1 MPRRGGGEV
10 HLRDAL
16 AWAEDL
22 ATVDTLITAG
32 IASSRAEVLHR
43 RSAESAVSSVL
54 ADS

>member
-1 MPRRGGGEV
+1 MLWLG
-10 HLRDAL
+10 
-16 AWAEDL
+16 AEDL

-32 IASSRAEVLHR
+32 VASSRAEVLHR